1 MNAIWLPLWVGLSV
15 PVAGPAPRQVPDSA
29 LMERFRI
36 AVTSTSDTLDQ
47 LRALAQGFRN
57 DLQMAS
63 RSLILN
69 RALAIQQACTSGA
82 SALRRLQG
90 ILAART
96 LAASAAR
103 AQAQLREAAG
113 ETVAALDRCT
123 RSWDPLPRTDA
134 RADTIK
140 SWGPYRASELE
151 QLLRRYDGVRRTF
164 GRVSGLDPTPNH

>member
-1 MNAIWLPLWVGLSV
+1 MNAIWLSLWVALGV
-15 PVAGPAPRQVPDSA
+15 PVAGSAPRQVPDSA
-29 LMERFRI
+29 LMARFRL

-63 RSLILN
+63 HSLILN

-82 SALRRLQG
+82 GALRRLQG

-103 AQAQLREAAG
+103 SQTQLREAAG

-134 RADTIK
+134 RADTIR

-151 QLLRRYDGVRRTF
+151 QLLRRYDAARRAF
-164 GRVSGLDPTPNH
+164 GKASGLDPAPKH